1 MSGESFWSVSDKP
14 GDPEKVSG
22 GFLVN
27 RKGWKLFLLTL
38 PGPRR
43 PGKHV
48 GSFSSF
54 RKSWHLF
61 VESLRASGKPSTNVF
76 AESGFRKNAPETG
89 AAFSGSPETCQKR
102 QDHFG
107 IRRSFT
113 PREIQV
119 LGTRKPPKYK
129 VGGNPGKPKT
139 RYNLPEQKIAARRR
153 NCVRKRK
160 PDPQGKTNR
169 HNYPRPLGFFPMN
182 GDISHSSGIIS

>member
-38 PGPRR
+38 SGPRR

-48 GSFSSF
+48 GRFSSF

-61 VESLRASGKPSTNVF
+61 VESRRVSGKPSRNVF

-89 AAFSGSPETCQKR
+89 AAFSGSPETQPKR
-102 QDHFG
+102 AFYFFIYPGTDRGRNPVFGESGTCKIVKWQLRQLLSFISLFKANRNGRTLRPIFTCHRPKLWQSAPRDSQYHF
-107 IRRSFT
+107 R
-113 PREIQV
+113 
-119 LGTRKPPKYK
+119 L
-129 VGGNPGKPKT
+129 VGDAG
-139 RYNLPEQKIAARRR
+139 R
-153 NCVRKRK
+153 
-160 PDPQGKTNR
+160 
-169 HNYPRPLGFFPMN
+169 
-182 GDISHSSGIIS
+182 